1 MSGTS
6 PVVHGN
12 WTKALLYLLERA
24 DVGRIDV
31 IVPGGRRH
39 SFGNPGL
46 GPLAELELRNETVA
60 RSLLV
65 GGDVAFA
72 EAFMDGDWES
82 PDPAAV
88 IEYAARN
95 ADAID
100 KHLGETV
107 WGGLLRRALH
117 VFHANTRFG
126 SKRNISYHYSYHYD
140 LGNEFYRLWLDPT
153 MTYSSA
159 LFEREDASLE
169 DAQRAKYRRL
179 VNLLGLESGQS
190 VLEIGCGW
198 GGFAVTAAGEK
209 DCRVT
214 GLTLS
219 ERQRDFAA
227 RRAVE
232 AGLGDR
238 IDIRLED
245 YRDTRGM
252 YDRIASIEMFEA
264 VGERYWPVFFDRV
277 RERLARGGLAA
288 MQIITIA
295 DERFEAYRAR
305 PDFIQRYIFPG
316 GMLPTLTHLR
326 SLATDARM
334 EWMGDHGFGQ
344 DYARTLRLWRQRFV
358 EAWPEISRLGFD
370 ERFKRMWQ
378 YYLAYCE
385 GGFRAGSIDV
395 RQIVIQ
401 RG

>member
-1 MSGTS
+1 MTGSSTIAARR
-6 PVVHGN
+6 H
-12 WTKALLYLLERA
+12 WTRALIYVLERA
-24 DVGRIDV
+24 GIGSIE
-31 IVPGGRRH
+31 IVLPGGERQR
-39 SFGNPGL
+39 FQGNQPG
-46 GPLAELELRNETVA
+46 PSAELELCDESVA
-60 RSLLV
+60 CRLLV

-82 PDPAAV
+82 SDPAAV

-100 KHLGETV
+100 KHLGETI
-107 WGGLLRRALH
+107 WGGLVRRALH
-117 VFHANTRFG
+117 MVRTNTRFG
-126 SKRNISYHYSYHYD
+126 SRRNIAYHYD

-159 LFEREDASLE
+159 LFEREDATLE

-179 VNLLGLESGQS
+179 ASLLGLESGQS

-198 GGFAVTAAGEK
+198 GGFAMTAAGEQG
-209 DCRVT
+209 CRVT

-219 ERQRDFAA
+219 ERQRDFALK
-227 RRAVE
+227 RAAD
-232 AGLGDR
+232 AGLSDR

-245 YRDTRGM
+245 YRDTKGLF
-252 YDRIASIEMFEA
+252 DRIASIEMFEA
-264 VGERYWPVFFDRV
+264 VGERYWPVFFERV
-277 RERLARGGLAA
+277 RERLAQGGLAA

-295 DERFEAYRAR
+295 EERFEAYRAR

-326 SLATDARM
+326 SLASDASM
-334 EWMGDHGFGQ
+334 EWVGDHGFGQ
-344 DYARTLRLWRQRFV
+344 DYAKTLRLWRQRFI
-358 EAWPEISRLGFD
+358 EAWPEIRAQGFD

-401 RG
+401 RS

>member
-1 MSGTS
+1 MAA
-6 PVVHGN
+6 HGH
-12 WTKALLYLLERA
+12 WTRALLYLLERA
-24 DVGRIDV
+24 SVGRIEV
-31 IVPGGRRH
+31 VLPGGGRQ
-39 SFGNPGL
+39 SFQGSTPG
-46 GPLAELELRNETVA
+46 PAAEIELRDETVA
-60 RSLLV
+60 RRLLV

-72 EAFMDGDWES
+72 EAFMDGDWQS

-95 ADAID
+95 AHAID

-117 VFHANTRFG
+117 VVRTNTRIG
-126 SKRNISYHYSYHYD
+126 SRRNIAYHYD

-179 VNLLGLESGQS
+179 ATMLGLRSGQS

-198 GGFAVTAAGEK
+198 GGFAVTAAGEQG
-209 DCRVT
+209 CRVT

-219 ERQRDFAA
+219 ERQRDFAL
-227 RRAVE
+227 RRAAE
-232 AGLGDR
+232 AGLSDR

-245 YRDTRGM
+245 YRDTKGQF
-252 YDRIASIEMFEA
+252 DRIASIEMFEA
-264 VGERYWPVFFDRV
+264 VGERYWPVFFERM
-277 RERLARGGLAA
+277 RERLTQGGLAA

-295 DERFEAYRAR
+295 EERFEAYRQR

-316 GMLPTLTHLR
+316 GMLPTRTHLR
-326 SLATDARM
+326 SLASSAGM

-344 DYARTLRLWRQRFV
+344 DYAKTLHLWRERFV
-358 EAWPEISRLGFD
+358 EAWPEIRNLGFD

-401 RG
+401 RS

>member
-1 MSGTS
+1 MTDTS
-6 PVVHGN
+6 LVVHGH
-12 WTKALLYLLERA
+12 WTRALLYLFERA
-24 DVGRIDV
+24 RIGRIEV
-31 IVPGGRRH
+31 LMPNRTRH
-39 SFGNPGL
+39 VFE
-46 GPLAELELRNETVA
+46 GPVAGPSATIELRDETVA
-60 RSLLV
+60 RRLLV

-72 EAFMDGDWES
+72 EAYMDGDWES

-88 IEYAARN
+88 IEYAVRN

-100 KHLGETV
+100 KHLGETL

-117 VFHANTRFG
+117 LFRTNTRLG
-126 SKRNISYHYSYHYD
+126 SRRNISYHYD
-140 LGNEFYRLWLDPT
+140 LGNDFYRLWLDPT

-159 LFEREDASLE
+159 LFEREDVSLE
-169 DAQRAKYRRL
+169 EAQRAKYRRL
-179 VNLLGLESGQS
+179 VQLLGLDSGQS

-198 GGFAVTAAGEK
+198 GGFAVTAAGERG
-209 DCRVT
+209 CRVT

-219 ERQRDFAA
+219 ERQRDFAV
-227 RRAVE
+227 RRAAE
-232 AGLGDR
+232 AGLSDR

-245 YRDTRGM
+245 YRDTKGLF
-252 YDRIASIEMFEA
+252 DRIASIEMFEA
-264 VGERYWPVFFDRV
+264 VGERYWPIFFERM
-277 RERLARGGLAA
+277 RERLTRGGLAA

-295 DERFEAYRAR
+295 EERFDAYRAR

-326 SLATDARM
+326 TLANGARM
-334 EWMGDHGFGQ
+334 EWVGDAGFGQ
-344 DYARTLRLWRQRFV
+344 DYARTLAMWRQSFV
-358 EAWPEISRLGFD
+358 SAWPEIRKLGFD

-401 RG
+401 RA

>member
-1 MSGTS
+1 MTGMLAAAA
-6 PVVHGN
+6 HGH
-12 WTKALLYLLERA
+12 WTRALLYVLERA
-24 DVGRIDV
+24 RIGSIE
-31 IVPGGRRH
+31 IVLPGGARH
-39 SFGNPGL
+39 SFEGNQA
-46 GPLAELELRNETVA
+46 GPKAEIELRDEAVA
-60 RSLLV
+60 RRLLC

-72 EAFMDGDWES
+72 EAYMDGDWES
-82 PDPAAV
+82 PNPAAV

-100 KHLGETV
+100 KHLAETM
-107 WGGLLRRALH
+107 WGALLRRALH
-117 VFHANTRFG
+117 LVRTNTRLG
-126 SKRNISYHYSYHYD
+126 SRRNIAYHYD

-179 VNLLGLESGQS
+179 AGLLGLQSGQS

-198 GGFAVTAAGEK
+198 GGFAVTAAGER

-219 ERQRDFAA
+219 ERQREFALK
-227 RRAVE
+227 RAAD
-232 AGLGDR
+232 AGLADR

-245 YRDTRGM
+245 YRDTKGLF
-252 YDRIASIEMFEA
+252 DRIASIEMFEA

-277 RERLARGGLAA
+277 RDRLTQGGVAA

-295 DERFEAYRAR
+295 EERFEAYRAR

-316 GMLPTLTHLR
+316 GMLPTMTHLKN
-326 SLATDARM
+326 LAAGAGM
-334 EWMGDHGFGQ
+334 EWKGDAGFGQ
-344 DYARTLRLWRQRFV
+344 DYAKTLQLWRERFV
-358 EAWPEISRLGFD
+358 EAWPEISKLGFD

>member
-1 MSGTS
+1 MARTS
-6 PVVHGN
+6 SAAHGH
-12 WTKALLYLLERA
+12 WTRALLFLLERA
-24 DVGRIDV
+24 RIGRIEV
-31 IVPGGRRH
+31 ALPGGRH
-39 SFGNPGL
+39 SFQGSEPG
-46 GPLAELELRNETVA
+46 PAAEIELRDETVA
-60 RSLLV
+60 RRLLV

-72 EAFMDGDWES
+72 EAYMDGDWES
-82 PDPAAV
+82 PNPAAV

-100 KHLGETV
+100 KHLVETV

-117 VFHANTRFG
+117 AFRANTRFG
-126 SKRNISYHYSYHYD
+126 SRRNIAYHYD

-159 LFEREDASLE
+159 LFEREDATLE

-179 VNLLGLESGQS
+179 VNLMGLQSGQS

-198 GGFAVTAAGEK
+198 GGFAVTAAGER

-219 ERQRDFAA
+219 ERQRDFAT
-227 RRAVE
+227 RRAAE
-232 AGLGDR
+232 AGLADR

-245 YRDTRGM
+245 YRDTQGLF
-252 YDRIASIEMFEA
+252 DRIASIEMFEA
-264 VGERYWPVFFDRV
+264 VGERYWPVFFERM
-277 RERLARGGLAA
+277 RERLTQGGIAA

-295 DERFEAYRAR
+295 EERFEAYRAR

-316 GMLPTLTHLR
+316 GMLPTRTHLK
-326 SLATDARM
+326 SLAANAGM
-334 EWMGDHGFGQ
+334 EWKGDDGFGL
-344 DYARTLRLWRQRFV
+344 DYARTLELWRHRFV
-358 EAWPEISRLGFD
+358 EAWPEIARLGFD

-401 RG
+401 RS